1 MAGLGI
7 RLPLVIVSPYAKPG
21 FVDKHVATNSSILAY
36 MESVL
41 HVAPVDELD
50 AHAYNFGKAFNY
62 KQKPTEPFTLR
73 TDAIPQADRHLPP
86 VPDEDT

>member
-1 MAGLGI
+1 
-7 RLPLVIVSPYAKPG
+7 
-21 FVDKHVATNSSILAY
+21 

-50 AHAYNFGKAFNY
+50 ANAYNFSKAFNY

-73 TDAIPQADRHLPP
+73 KDAVPEADRHLAPP
-86 VPDEDT
+86 PADDT